1 MKLFGGL
8 PQEEARLGLMEQLVR
23 LSRAAADHLAEA
35 LSAHQMHDGCVRS
48 AAAAA
53 VALSQLEEQQV
64 QAEKR

>member
-1 MKLFGGL
+1 MFGGW

-35 LSAHQMHDGCVRS
+35 LSAHEAHDDCVRS

-53 VALSQLEEQQV
+53 VAVSQLKEQQV
-64 QAEKR
+64 QAETR